1 LRRLAD
7 RVAKKPACPV
17 RAVVESMNGTRLVH
31 DTLEARGWDVLIA
44 DAQRVKRLAPLACR
58 SYRID
63 APVLAEL
70 SFWDLVPAIW
80 LPTQRSG
87 ASASSPGSACIWFAF
102 ERV

>member
-1 LRRLAD
+1 
-7 RVAKKPACPV
+7 
-17 RAVVESMNGTRLVH
+17 MNGTRLVH

-87 ASASSPGSACIWFAF
+87 ASASSPVSACIWFAF